1 MTGKV
6 YMSRSDAG
14 QGKVKPTVLF
24 RNALARPW
32 VLLFLEPIVLL
43 LSIYMAI
50 VFGTLYLLFAAFPVV
65 FQQGR
70 GWSPGIG
77 GLAFLGVAV
86 GILGAIAY
94 ALWDNKRYIRA
105 GRRDP
110 SGFAP
115 PEARLPVCMVGGIS
129 IPVGLFW
136 FAWTNSPS
144 IHWMASIAAG
154 TPFGFGIVLIF
165 LGITNY
171 MIDAYTIFAASVL
184 AAAAVL
190 RALFAFAFP
199 LFTTY
204 MYRNLGIHWASSI
217 PGFLSILCL
226 PFPFLLYKYGP
237 AIRTRCKYAA
247 EADLVLRKIRGL
259 APPQQQSAPAG
270 IVNPQATSEPSSE
283 GATQVD
289 STDGLP
295 VISQEAKVQQ

>member
-1 MTGKV
+1 
-6 YMSRSDAG
+6 MSRSDAG
-14 QGKVKPTVLF
+14 KGRAKPTVLF
-24 RNALARPW
+24 RSALARPW
-32 VLLFLEPIVLL
+32 VLLFLEPNVLL

-50 VFGTLYLLFAAFPVV
+50 VFGTLYFLFAAFPVV

-77 GLAFLGVAV
+77 GLAFFGVAV
-86 GILGAIAY
+86 GMLGATAY

-105 GRRDP
+105 GQRDP
-110 SGFAP
+110 SGFAA

-154 TPFGFGIVLIF
+154 APFGFGIVLIF

-171 MIDAYTIFAASVL
+171 MTDAYTIFAAVI
-184 AAAAVL
+184 

-199 LFTTY
+199 FFTTY
-204 MYRNLGIHWASSI
+204 MYRNLAIHWASSI

-226 PFPFLLYKYGP
+226 PFPFLPYKYGP
-237 AIRTRCKYAA
+237 AIRTRCKYTA
-247 EADLVLRKIRGL
+247 EANLVLRKVRGL
-259 APPQQQSAPAG
+259 APPQQQSAPAR
-270 IVNPQATSEPSSE
+270 VMDPQATFELSSE

-289 STDGLP
+289 STDRLP
-295 VISQEAKVQQ
+295 VISQEAKMQQ